1 MRCGQRI
8 SKNVNRKFT
17 EEIWI
22 VSKDMSKCSVSLVME
37 IQTKTTNFT
46 LVRTV
51 KMKTSDGIMLARMWS
66 HRDTCTLLVNMYV
79 GTTYL
84 KNNLT
89 ITSNVEVAYIP
100 RAVNST
106 SWFLPL
112 RYLNMYASK
121 QVEDTHTT
129 LILIARTEP
138 IQMSINWRM
147 DNLIMMYSNTKKKKT
162 GLQHNSEMKELELHV
177 SNIIEKNVVINMTT
191 YIWNIY
197 I

>member
-1 MRCGQRI
+1 MLRCGQRI

-22 VSKDMSKCSVSLVME
+22 VSKDRSKCSMSLAIME
-37 IQTKTTNFT
+37 IQTITTNFT

-51 KMKTSDGIMLARMWS
+51 KMKTSDAIMLAGMWS
-66 HRDTCTLLVNMYV
+66 HRDTCTLLVIMYV
-79 GTTYL
+79 GTAYL

-100 RAVNST
+100 WAVNST

-121 QVEDTHTT
+121 QVENTHTT
-129 LILIARTEP
+129 LILIARMEP

-147 DNLIMMYSNTKKKKT
+147 DNSIMIYSNTKKKKPKQDYNT
-162 GLQHNSEMKELELHV
+162 IVKW
-177 SNIIEKNVVINMTT
+177 KN
-191 YIWNIY
+191 
-197 I
+197 